1 MRLRSL
7 LNSLAVSLVV
17 MFAVA
22 GPVRAAQL
30 QPAVLPAVPNSA
42 LGNLSLGREGLF
54 LGGGF
59 LSVGPFTGP
68 GVQLD
73 AVTGA
78 PIGSRQGFDGVV
90 RAVVA
95 DGSGGWYV
103 GGDFRHAGGRPE
115 VGLVHLLANG
125 TRDARFEARLLPR
138 ADGAFGVDALALA
151 GTRLYVA
158 GRFSSLGGGS
168 QSVLAAIDATTG
180 MLVGGFRPTFESG
193 GTVGA
198 VVATP
203 DRVYAGGSF
212 TDAGRRNLVALASGT
227 GAVIT
232 SFDPAQGATPR
243 PDDTNG
249 SVEALALSGNR
260 LLVGG
265 AFSTVGSRA
274 RNHLAALDAT
284 TGAVDAAFDPNAD
297 ADVDALLVA
306 GPRLFV
312 GGNFNFLNGRPRH
325 RLAAIDLNTGVA
337 DPAFTADADGQVLA
351 LAQAGGRLIVA
362 GRFRSLA
369 GIARAELGA
378 VDAATGTIDPGF
390 DPAPGRTVRALAAQ
404 AAGLYAGGEFVTAGA
419 APRAGLALLDARTGR
434 VKGLRPSIRVRGP
447 FALLP
452 GHILVADG
460 RPEAAGVLRLRE
472 LDRRTGGLI
481 GSFQPPD
488 LRKNAR
494 WEPAGTGFCV
504 TMGGTV
510 RCYDGR
516 GRARVAART
525 TGRAGYADSLA
536 VGSTLYLSGSFTRVD
551 GQHRSSL
558 GAIDLHTGRLR
569 NAFRPRLHSYYV
581 SALAAGR
588 DRIYVVTHGLLLALN
603 ARSGRTVRHY
613 PRAGK
618 IRCNSSCGA
627 ALAGGR
633 IWTFDGSVLRVL
645 STHTGALLA
654 RVDVGQDIES
664 IAVAG
669 SRAFLG
675 GSFGDPDV
683 GPQNASH
690 PFLAAFD
697 LRG

>member
-1 MRLRSL
+1 ML
-7 LNSLAVSLVV
+7 
-17 MFAVA
+17 FAVA

-30 QPAVLPAVPNSA
+30 RPAVLPAVPNSA

-54 LGGGF
+54 LGGRF
-59 LSVGPFTGP
+59 VSVGPFTGP

-73 AVTGA
+73 ANTGA
-78 PIGSRQGFDGVV
+78 PAGASRGFDGVV

-95 DGSGGWYV
+95 DGAGGWYV
-103 GGDFRHAGGRPE
+103 GGDFRHVGGQAAL
-115 VGLVHLLANG
+115 GLVHQLADG
-125 TRDARFEARLLPR
+125 TRDTQFDARLQPR
-138 ADGAFGVDALALA
+138 ADGAFGVDGLALA

-158 GRFSSLGGGS
+158 GRFSSIGGGS
-168 QSVLAAIDATTG
+168 QSVLAAVDPTTG
-180 MLVGGFRPTFESG
+180 MLVSAFRPTFDVG
-193 GTVGA
+193 GAVNT
-198 VVATP
+198 VVATA

-212 TDAGRRNLVALASGT
+212 TDGTRKNLAAFASAT

-232 SFDPAQGATPR
+232 SFDPGEAATPR

-249 SVEALALSGNR
+249 PVEALALSSNR

-265 AFSTVGSRA
+265 AFSAIGSHA

-284 TGAVDAAFDPNAD
+284 TGAIDPAFDPNAD
-297 ADVDALLVA
+297 AEVGALLVDGA
-306 GPRLFV
+306 RLFV

-325 RLAAIDLNTGVA
+325 RLAAIDLTTGVVDPTFSA
-337 DPAFTADADGQVLA
+337 DTDRQVLG
-351 LAQAGGRLIVA
+351 LARSGGRLIVA

-369 GIARAELGA
+369 GVPRSGLGA
-378 VDAATGTIDPGF
+378 VDAATGAIDPGF

-404 AAGLYAGGEFVTAGA
+404 AAGLYAGGDFVTMGA
-419 APRAGLALLDARTGR
+419 APRAGLALLDAGTGR
-434 VKGLRPSIRVRGP
+434 LSVGFRPSIPVRGP

-452 GHILVADG
+452 GRVLVADG
-460 RPEAAGVLRLRE
+460 RPQAKDVLRLRA
-472 LDRRTGGLI
+472 LDRGTGRLI

-488 LRKNAR
+488 FRKNAT

-504 TMGGTV
+504 TVGRTV

-516 GRARVAART
+516 GRARVVART

-536 VGSTLYLSGSFTRVD
+536 VGSTLYLSGSFTRLD

-569 NAFRPRLHSYYV
+569 NAFRPRLHSFYV

-588 DRIYVVTHGLLLALN
+588 DRIYVVTHGRLLALN
-603 ARSGRTVRHY
+603 ARTGRTMRHY
-613 PRAGK
+613 SRAGK
-618 IRCNSSCGA
+618 IPCNSSCGA

-633 IWTFDGSVLRVL
+633 IWIFDGSVLRVL
-645 STHTGALLA
+645 STQTGALLA
-654 RVDVGQDIES
+654 RVDVGQNIAS

-669 SRAFLG
+669 SRAYLG